1 MQLIRDNK
9 KLVEDYADEDN
20 ILKEKLGL
28 VQHLK
33 VVTQLHDRIHEGKDE
48 FVNFLFYSQQ
58 IIEKRLTRS
67 KEFYQED

>member
-9 KLVEDYADEDN
+9 KLVEDYVDEDN